1 VAKHPLNE
9 PCLLTRVSG
18 RVQGVCFRHYTQVEA
33 NRLGLRGW
41 VRNLSDGTVE
51 ACFAGAKSQTE
62 MMKRWLH
69 QGPSYASV
77 EHVEFTTATL
87 PESCSS
93 FSIRY

>member
-1 VAKHPLNE
+1 MAEHPVAE
-9 PCLLTRVSG
+9 TCLLARISG

-41 VRNLSDGTVE
+41 VRNVAEGGVE
-51 ACFAGAKSQTE
+51 VCFAGPEVQIT
-62 MMKRWLH
+62 MMKRWLQ

-77 EHVEFTTATL
+77 EHVAYSEATL
-87 PESCSS
+87 PESCNS